1 MVARVALVK
10 EKSCRENIW
19 QALFLIRKDLGLFL
33 KAKKILI
40 KPNFTS
46 AFNPTASTQSE
57 VVEAIL
63 EFFEKFDSRFKSK
76 KIILTESSGEAFS
89 RREPIEK
96 VFHRFGFKKIFDK
109 YKNVKFW
116 DMNKAGDF
124 VSAPI
129 ETIEGKTKVR
139 IPKEFFSFDYKISV
153 SIPKTHDTVIFTGGV
168 KNFLM
173 GIIKQEDKGLMH
185 GLLGV
190 ESSPNLL
197 GKIFGRLIVKAPWRF
212 LLLANNCAPNWL
224 KDKIYGFDKENFVR
238 SVACLHKNLAR
249 VGRLIMP
256 DLVVLDGWWGMDK
269 DGPVYGRRR
278 KLEIAIA
285 SVFPVAADVVGA
297 KVIGFEPEKIVY
309 LRLLGK
315 KTDFNPKILGK
326 KLEEVAVKFFPN
338 RHYKYQTMGSKLQRK
353 K

>member
-1 MVARVALVK
+1 MDAKVALVK
-10 EKSCRENIW
+10 EKSRKENIFK
-19 QALFLIRKDLGLFL
+19 ALQLIEKDLNSFR
-33 KAKKILI
+33 KAKTVLI

-46 AFNPTASTQSE
+46 AFNPTASTQGE

-63 EFFEKFDSRFKSK
+63 EFFEKFSSGFKSK

-89 RREPIEK
+89 RGEPIKK
-96 VFHRFGFKKIFDK
+96 VFYRFGFKKVFDK

-116 DMNKAGDF
+116 DMDNARGF
-124 VSAPI
+124 VSASI
-129 ETIEGKTKVR
+129 ETINGKTKVR

-185 GLLGV
+185 GLVGKKLKQG
-190 ESSPNLL
+190 LL
-197 GKIFGRLIVKAPWRF
+197 GKIFGRLIYKAPWQF
-212 LLLANNCAPNWL
+212 LLFANNYAPNWL
-224 KDKIYGFDKENFVR
+224 KDKIYGFDKKNFVR
-238 SVACLHKNLAR
+238 SVTCLHKNLAK

-278 KLEIAIA
+278 KLGRAIA
-285 SVFPVAADVVGA
+285 STNSVAADAVGA
-297 KVIGFEPEKIVY
+297 KIIGFEPEKIAY
-309 LRLLGK
+309 LRFLGK
-315 KTDFNPKILGK
+315 KSDFNPKILGK
-326 KLEEVAVKFFPN
+326 KLEEVAAKFFPH
-338 RHYKYQTMGSKLQRK
+338 RHYRYQNYETP
-353 K
+353 